1 MNAFVLFYENLYE
14 NINMKTILK
23 DTKDL
28 NVKEM
33 SKETFDENREILQ
46 NKLRIIIFALT
57 ASNFIKFRS

>member
-1 MNAFVLFYENLYE
+1 MNSFVLFYENLYE

-33 SKETFDENREILQ
+33 SKETFDENQEILQ
-46 NKLRIIIFALT
+46 NKRRIIIFALT
-57 ASNFIKFRS
+57 ASDFIKFRS

>member
-1 MNAFVLFYENLYE
+1 MNSFVLFYENLFE

-33 SKETFDENREILQ
+33 SKETFDENQEILQ
-46 NKLRIIIFALT
+46 NKRRIIIFALT
-57 ASNFIKFRS
+57 ASDFIKFRS

>member
-33 SKETFDENREILQ
+33 SKETFDENQEILQ
-46 NKLRIIIFALT
+46 NKRRIIIFALT
-57 ASNFIKFRS
+57 ASDFIKFRS